1 MKPEGVDNLLVYL
14 LRFYESKIEPHV
26 LFLEG
31 FRLEAIPPDFS
42 RIIGCKDVVLRKN
55 RLLLMLLVLLL
66 LTCTASASIDVSA
79 CDNLGLCDVG

>member
-26 LFLEG
+26 LFLED
-31 FRLEAIPPDFS
+31 FKLEAIPPDFS

-55 RLLLMLLVLLL
+55 RWVMMLLVPML
-66 LTCTASASIDVSA
+66 LTCVASASIDVLTR
-79 CDNLGLCDVG
+79 DHLHLCDIG